1 MSEVQLDSVGGN
13 DVNIYPVRN
22 AQGTG
27 RNIPIF
33 WVYPKSSTTPV
44 WLTTLEKNLIDL
56 TVSYSLSGATA
67 LTFSVFDPGFELLRQ
82 NYFQTGQT
90 LIYRSH
96 NSNFIASNKSGIFAT
111 PSEQYLA
118 YFFEI
123 ADVVVEQNQGNSPIV
138 RVQCYTKAI
147 QQMKRDR
154 KPGNI
159 KGSGTD
165 FVLAVAKKYGLECVA
180 QKTSATRQIT
190 TADSDT
196 AADSVWTVLDRLAG
210 ESKDE
215 QKNPFVVFESD
226 GTLYFGS
233 QQFLMYKWGATSFDH
248 QKLNKKT
255 GLMITQ
261 KRYIT
266 YLRYPSLD
274 EPFILLKMPTLHKS
288 ENDPLDGDGSCVLDR
303 INGTRM
309 RPGMTV
315 RVEGVPW
322 FDGDFLV
329 QSVDF
334 SELTPDAV
342 NVSFARPPRRET
354 LIKQYDVGEIYPG
367 SVEWA
372 TVVGLLE
379 VQPSIMSPEKGV
391 ANSQAS
397 EAEYS

>member
-1 MSEVQLDSVGGN
+1 MTVSRLDSVEGGQA
-13 DVNIYPVRN
+13 VVYPVRN
-22 AQGTG
+22 VQGTG
-27 RNIPIF
+27 RNIPIL
-33 WVYPKSSTTPV
+33 WVYPKTSTTPV

-56 TVSYSLSGATA
+56 SISYSLSGATA
-67 LTFSVFDPGFELLRQ
+67 MTFNVFDPGFELLRQ

-96 NSNFIASNKSGIFAT
+96 NSNYIASNQAGVFAP
-111 PSEQYLA
+111 PSEQYLG

-165 FVLAVAKKYGLECVA
+165 FVVAAAKKFGLKCVA
-180 QKTSATRQIT
+180 QKTSANRQIT

-196 AADSVWTVLDRLAG
+196 AADSVWTVLERLAG

-215 QKNPFVVFESD
+215 KKNPFVVFESD

-233 QQFLMYKWGATSFDH
+233 QQFLMYKWGATSFNH
-248 QKLNKKT
+248 QIINKKT
-255 GLMITQ
+255 KQPETQ
-261 KRYIT
+261 KRYVT
-266 YLRYPSLD
+266 NLKYPSLG

-288 ENDPLDGDGSCVLDR
+288 DNDPKDGDGSCILDR

-315 RVEGVPW
+315 RVTGVPW

-334 SELTPDAV
+334 SELTPDGV
-342 NVSFARPPRRET
+342 NVSFAKPARQEKV
-354 LIKQYDVGEIYPG
+354 IKSYEVGEIYPG

-372 TVVGLLE
+372 TVVGLSE
-379 VQPSIMSPEKGV
+379 IQPSVMSPEKGV
-391 ANSQAS
+391 ANF
-397 EAEYS
+397 EAARVESS